1 MKRTCGIVERFIDH
15 HSEEWKESYKENNLF
30 QIIGISK
37 LTNKPTNGK
46 LKSKRLEG
54 FEGYWQM
61 RLVTVPVHPYGLN
74 IIIELKE
81 SHQRFGTKFDPQLF
95 RIITLIFYFQ

>member
-1 MKRTCGIVERFIDH
+1 MER
-15 HSEEWKESYKENNLF
+15 ENKENNMF

-46 LKSKRLEG
+46 LTSKRLEE

-61 RLVTVPVHPYGLN
+61 RLVTAHPYGLN
-74 IIIELKE
+74 KIDELKE
-81 SHQRFGTKFDPQLF
+81 CHQRFGTKF
-95 RIITLIFYFQ
+95 

>member
-1 MKRTCGIVERFIDH
+1 MKPCGSNWVRIKEFLERISNYFSHIKQRKRTCGIVEHFIDQH
-15 HSEEWKESYKENNLF
+15 KEEWKESYKENNLF

-46 LKSKRLEG
+46 LTSKRLEE

-61 RLVTVPVHPYGLN
+61 RLVHMA
-74 IIIELKE
+74 
-81 SHQRFGTKFDPQLF
+81 
-95 RIITLIFYFQ
+95 